1 MKDAKGLRVIMGNLR
16 GALPGRETVING
28 RAKLL
33 LPADLSAGEASLTRA
48 AAGALVDLAAEADR
62 VRNLLRLALAETAD
76 PAVRREALEAAAAW
90 VG

>member
-33 LPADLSAGEASLTRA
+33 LPSDLPAGEASLTRA

-62 VRNLLRLALAETAD
+62 VRKLLRLALTETAD
-76 PAVRREALEAAAAW
+76 PAVQLEALRTALAW
-90 VG
+90 LE